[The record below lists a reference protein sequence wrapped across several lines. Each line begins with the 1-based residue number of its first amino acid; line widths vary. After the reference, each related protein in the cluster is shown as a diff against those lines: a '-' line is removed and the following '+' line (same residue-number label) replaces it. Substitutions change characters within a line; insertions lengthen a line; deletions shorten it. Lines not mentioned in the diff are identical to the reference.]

1 MAVSKDFADYCCELL
16 AGVGSPVA
24 KRMFGGWGISV
35 DVVTIAIIADLTKL
49 GGANEKLYLKVDEVT
64 KTQFEAAGGK
74 RFEMESKGKSM
85 GMNYYTTPDETME
98 SPDAM
103 LPWAR
108 LALNTALDAKA
119 KAKPKAAKVA
129 AKAASKAKAK
139 AKPKNT

>member
-24 KRMFGGWGISV
+24 KRMFGGWGVSV
-35 DVVTIAIIADLTKL
+35 DGVTIAVIADLTKL
-49 GGANEKLYLKVDEVT
+49 GSANEKLYLKVDAVT

-74 RFEMESKGKSM
+74 RFEMESEGKSM

-98 SPDAM
+98 SSDAM

-108 LALNTALDAKA
+108 LALNAALDAKA
-119 KAKPKAAKVA
+119 KAKPR
-129 AKAASKAKAK
+129 AKAK
-139 AKPKNT
+139 TKPMSKPKPKPANT